1 MSFLSPISAVLAGA
15 VALPLLLLLYFL
27 KLRRRYQR
35 VSSTLLWRN
44 SFNDLE
50 VNAPFQRIRG
60 SLLLLLQALLL
71 GLLLLSLAQP
81 VVGGQ
86 ERVAS
91 RLVIIIDRSASMSA
105 TDAGANRTRLD
116 AAKDA
121 ARDLVERL
129 GRSAGASQIM
139 VIAYGRS
146 AMVVSPFA
154 FDRTTVIRAIDSIE
168 PSDEEANL
176 DAALHLASGFAGDT
190 EDAGAQSGDVILI
203 SDGVVA
209 PPRDAIG
216 YRLRSGRF
224 RMIHVGPQA
233 DVPVNNLAI
242 VSFSARRDYEDPARV
257 QVFTRL
263 LNAGKSAVST
273 VLTLRLNERVEEVR
287 QIIVS
292 SATADAPGE
301 AIASFPL
308 TVEGGGV
315 VSLSHNH
322 RDSLAADDVAW
333 LVIPPPQ
340 RLRIAM
346 VYDSASGGPDPFTQD
361 LLNMLEPQSLITI
374 TRDNFERIDERE
386 LDTGKDFDLIVF
398 DRVSGQR
405 LPGIPSIT
413 FGGVPR
419 GITVTETSRE
429 GGRRILSWDRQHP
442 IMRHVS
448 LDPVVYAGFSGYMLP
463 PAATTLA
470 SSSDGAVIAL
480 VGTRNA
486 RHVLVG
492 FDLPRSNWPL
502 HVSIAVF
509 LQNAVEH
516 LTMTA
521 SGNAGLAFQAGQ
533 AIPVR
538 TQPTATSITIE
549 GPISVSTPT
558 EPGTVRTLPL
568 LSRAGLYA
576 VQGVTSHMGQVALN
590 VMSDVQ
596 SDLRPKPQVLVNAE
610 SVAGRNAASVVPRE
624 LWPWLL
630 AAVVVLLAIE
640 WLTYCRKI
648 SR

>member
-44 SFNDLE
+44 AFTDLE

-60 SLLLLLQALLL
+60 SLLLLLQLLL
-71 GLLLLSLAQP
+71 LALLLLSLAQP

-91 RLVIIIDRSASMSA
+91 RVIIIIDRSASMST
-105 TDAGANRTRLD
+105 TDASANRTRLD

-121 ARDLVERL
+121 ARGLVDRM
-129 GRSAGASQIM
+129 GRGAGATQVM
-139 VIAYGRS
+139 VIAYGRH
-146 AMVVSPFA
+146 ATMVSPFT
-154 FDRTTVIRAIDSIE
+154 FDRSSIIRAIESIE
-168 PSDEEANL
+168 PSDEEAHL
-176 DAALHLASGFAGDT
+176 DAALHLAAGFAGDT
-190 EDAGAQSGDVILI
+190 EDAGAQSGDVVLI

-209 PPRDAIG
+209 PPRDPIG
-216 YRLRSGRF
+216 YRLRFGRF
-224 RMIHVGPQA
+224 RMIYVGPQT
-233 DVPVNNLAI
+233 DVPVNNLGI
-242 VSFSARRDYEDPARV
+242 VSLSARRDYDDPARV

-263 LNAGKSAVST
+263 LNAGESAIST
-273 VLTLRLNERVEEVR
+273 VLTLRLNDRVEEIR
-287 QIIVS
+287 QVLVPP
-292 SATADAPGE
+292 ATANAPGE
-301 AIASFPL
+301 TTASFPL
-308 TVEGGGV
+308 LLEGGGV
-315 VSLSHNH
+315 LQLSHNH
-322 RDSLAADDVAW
+322 RDSLATDDVAW

-340 RLRIAM
+340 RLRIAI
-346 VYDSASGGPDPFTQD
+346 VHDGASGGADPFTQD
-361 LLNMLEPQSLITI
+361 LLTMLEPQSLIAL
-374 TRDNFERIDERE
+374 TREAFERIDDRDV
-386 LDTGKDFDLIVF
+386 DTGMAFDLIVF
-398 DRVSGQR
+398 DRVSGHR
-405 LPGIPSIT
+405 LPGVPSIT

-419 GITVTETSRE
+419 GITSTETTRE

-448 LDPVVYAGFSGYMLP
+448 LDPVVYAGFSGYVLP

-470 SSSDGAVIAL
+470 SGPDGAVIAL

-521 SGNAGLAFQAGQ
+521 SGDAGLAFQPGQ
-533 AIPVR
+533 AIQAR
-538 TQPTATSITIE
+538 TQPTATALTIDGPMSI
-549 GPISVSTPT
+549 STPT
-558 EPGTVRTLPL
+558 EPGVVRTLPL
-568 LSRAGLYA
+568 LSRAGLYTI
-576 VQGVTSHMGQVALN
+576 QGVTSPMDRLALN

-596 SDLRPKPQVLVNAE
+596 SDLRPKPQLLVNSE
-610 SVAGRNAASVVPRE
+610 SVAGRDAASVVPRE

-630 AAVVVLLAIE
+630 GAVVVLLAIE